1 MGVEDEHT
9 GELTLHEAGHPYA
22 LRQGVAGR
30 QEIVEDHAMEGVEW
44 KQRKDGLVNQFGS
57 KKKKAA
63 IRWALVFF
71 FGGGDSVV
79 AVSRW
84 ALPVAVVAYFLVV
97 LGFGLIMC
105 RGDGGVLRIVC

>member
-71 FGGGDSVV
+71 FWGGTALLLCLVGRCL
-79 AVSRW
+79 SRW
-84 ALPVAVVAYFLVV
+84 LHTFWW
-97 LGFGLIMC
+97 C
-105 RGDGGVLRIVC
+105 